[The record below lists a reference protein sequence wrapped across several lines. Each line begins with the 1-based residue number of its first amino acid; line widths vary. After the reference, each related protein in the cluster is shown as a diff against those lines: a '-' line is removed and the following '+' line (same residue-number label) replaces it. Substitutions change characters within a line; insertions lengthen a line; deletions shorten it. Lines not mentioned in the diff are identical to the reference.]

1 MCGQTLVRRSPKSA
15 LAQLMEVNEAHKLS
29 STGHGVVDVDVD
41 VDVVVDVVH
50 VSHSTGQMIRYNPP
64 TSSSEQDEESLPHVA
79 PSASLLQSS
88 TVVVVVIVEV
98 DVIADVDVEVDVV
111 VVIIVVEVDVVVLV
125 EVGVVVTQNARQ
137 CPGQKDLKTSSGSV
151 QSADEQKS
159 KSSTP
164 LHDG

>member
-137 CPGQKDLKTSSGSV
+137 CPGQRDLKTSSGSV

>member
-29 STGHGVVDVDVD
+29 STGHGVVDVD

-98 DVIADVDVEVDVV
+98 DVITDVDVEVDVV

-137 CPGQKDLKTSSGSV
+137 CPGQRDLKTSSGSV

>member
-64 TSSSEQDEESLPHVA
+64 TSSSEQDEESLPHVS

-137 CPGQKDLKTSSGSV
+137 CPGQRDLKTSSGSV

>member
-98 DVIADVDVEVDVV
+98 DVITDVDVEVDVV

-137 CPGQKDLKTSSGSV
+137 CPGQRDLKTSSGSV

>member
-137 CPGQKDLKTSSGSV
+137 CPGQRDLKMSSGSV